1 MTETPPAIAAPTL
14 VPIAELSVEVG
25 APIVVGETPAGLR
38 RVIPITGGTAT
49 GRINGRVLPGGADF
63 QILKRDD
70 VTELEARYVIE
81 TPTGLVYVVNNGVRS
96 GPKHV
101 MDALARGEKVD
112 PSLVYFRAVPKF
124 ETAAPDLQWLTR
136 KIFICA
142 GARMP
147 DRVLMR
153 FFELQ

>member
-1 MTETPPAIAAPTL
+1 MTETQNSAAPTL
-14 VPIAELSVEVG
+14 VPIADLSVEVG

-38 RVIPITGGTAT
+38 RVIPITGGTVT
-49 GRINGRVLPGGADF
+49 GRIVGRVLPGGADF

-81 TPTGLVYVVNNGVRS
+81 TATGLVYVVNNGVRS

-112 PSLVYFRAVPKF
+112 PALVYFRAIPRF
-124 ETAAPDLQWLTR
+124 ETSAPDLLWLTR
-136 KIFICA
+136 KIFVCS
-142 GARMP
+142 GVRLP
-147 DRVLMR
+147 DRVVLK
-153 FFELQ
+153 FYELQ

>member
-1 MTETPPAIAAPTL
+1 MTDAPHSIAAPML
-14 VPIAELSVEVG
+14 APIAELSVEVG

-38 RVIPITGGTAT
+38 RVIPITGGTVI

-81 TPTGLVYVVNNGVRS
+81 TATGLVYVVNNGVRS

-124 ETAAPDLQWLTR
+124 ETAAPDLLWLTR

-142 GARMP
+142 GVRTP

>member
-1 MTETPPAIAAPTL
+1 MTDPAPAIPTL
-14 VPIAELSVEVG
+14 VPIADVSVEVG
-25 APIVVGETPAGLR
+25 APIVVGETTAGLR
-38 RVIPITGGTAT
+38 RIIPILGGTAT
-49 GRINGRVLPGGADF
+49 GRIEGHVQPGGADF

-81 TPTGLVYVVNNGVRS
+81 TKSGLVYVVNNGVRS

-124 ETAAPDLQWLTR
+124 ETSAPDLLWLTR
-136 KIFICA
+136 KLFICS
-142 GARMP
+142 GVRLP
-147 DRVLMR
+147 DRVVLR